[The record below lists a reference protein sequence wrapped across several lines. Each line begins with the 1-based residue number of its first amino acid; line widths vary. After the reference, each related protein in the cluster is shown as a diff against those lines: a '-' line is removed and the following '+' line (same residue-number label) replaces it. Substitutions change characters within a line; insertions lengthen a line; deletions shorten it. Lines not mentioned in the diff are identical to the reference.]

1 MKYIYGG
8 KSDKGFSRTKNEDFI
23 QGVELDEENVLC
35 IIADGAGSHEGE
47 LQPGQIV
54 CNEIELMIRRLF
66 EQDKRVF
73 LNNVELI
80 MKESI
85 LMANR
90 VLGGFKMGNEERFG
104 GFAASV
110 SMVLADEDGYL
121 TYAHTGNTRIYLM
134 CPDQAGIMRLTQL
147 TKDQTGARKL
157 LDEGKIDE
165 ETYYAIPERLKV
177 YGGIGV
183 ALEPEIETGWLTLE
197 RDDIIL
203 LTTDGIH
210 YAIRPEA
217 MAELF
222 INASNC
228 QEGIEILIKAAISEQ
243 YPDNASGIAIFY
255 PNKP

>member
-85 LMANR
+85 LW
-90 VLGGFKMGNEERFG
+90 
-104 GFAASV
+104 
-110 SMVLADEDGYL
+110 
-121 TYAHTGNTRIYLM
+121 
-134 CPDQAGIMRLTQL
+134 
-147 TKDQTGARKL
+147 QTGFLEA
-157 LDEGKIDE
+157 
-165 ETYYAIPERLKV
+165 LKWEMRS
-177 YGGIGV
+177 
-183 ALEPEIETGWLTLE
+183 ALEALLQVFLWFWQMKM
-197 RDDIIL
+197 DI
-203 LTTDGIH
+203 
-210 YAIRPEA
+210 
-217 MAELF
+217 
-222 INASNC
+222 
-228 QEGIEILIKAAISEQ
+228 
-243 YPDNASGIAIFY
+243 
-255 PNKP
+255 